1 MTEKPST
8 GGPVQKGDLV
18 RLDFELWAEGGPKK
32 ELVACTEET
41 VAKEAL
47 GGESPKG
54 MTWGPQP
61 YIVGRELF
69 RTIFPTSPGKVEAS
83 IEGAKVGESV
93 SKEFAPAEAFGER
106 DPKLI
111 ELFSMNEV
119 LRLPEMRKDDAH
131 LDIGTVLNIRG
142 RQGRVS
148 SLTAGRVRVDF
159 NKPHAGRKAVWKF
172 KVAEKV
178 AEPEEIA
185 RAILEMDYG
194 RHKDFGVEIKDQT
207 VTIHLSDRS
216 LFDVNWLASKAA
228 VVGDL
233 RERLKATK
241 VVFVEEHKTP
251 PAAEKK
257 KEAEARSSAAPVKE
271 PAASAE
277 APAEAPTA
285 PPSP

>member
-1 MTEKPST
+1 MTETPST
-8 GGPVQKGDLV
+8 GGTVQKGDLV
-18 RLDFELWAEGGPKK
+18 RLDFELWAEGGAKK
-32 ELVACTEET
+32 ELVACTEES
-41 VAKEAL
+41 VAKGAL

-83 IEGAKVGESV
+83 IEGAKVGETI
-93 SKEFAPAEAFGER
+93 SKEFPASEAFGER

-111 ELFSMNEV
+111 ELISMNEV

-131 LDIGTVLNIRG
+131 LDIGTVLTIRG

-159 NKPHAGRKAVWKF
+159 NRTHAGRKAVWKF
-172 KVAEKV
+172 RVVEKV
-178 AEPEEIA
+178 TDPEQVV

-194 RHKDFGVEIKDQT
+194 RHKDFGVEIKGQT
-207 VTIHLSDRS
+207 VTVHLSDRS

-228 VVGDL
+228 VVGDV
-233 RERLKATK
+233 RERLKSTL

-257 KEAEARSSAAPVKE
+257 KETEAKDASAASKE
-271 PAASAE
+271 PAPTPAPSA
-277 APAEAPTA
+277 
-285 PPSP
+285 